1 MNKFNIDHLYFI
13 SEALNVIPPHL
24 RGAVLSDLNFCK
36 KNGVTTDAE
45 VTLGNMASFSRSIL
59 FKAIREI
66 FSTSIS
72 TGVLDENG
80 TEWTVSI
87 SLDDN
92 SVICIERSGTKLKS
106 NTFWPLMDDIKL
118 RTSIFEKEAKRRN
131 IGKIDIEQ
139 WSLVLSNNQLSYD
152 EVRDITSDLEL
163 CPSYIEEQLSSEL
176 RNGSNK
182 IKTLVPDDLRY
193 YERLIGVYSISCNI
207 HEYATNELNQH
218 FDSRVNNGVSYLDV
232 FLCSQESVSLA
243 ISEKILNKEEFI
255 SLANAAIKTK
265 DPISMIGCFEVG
277 VLKYLESSESRLQEL
292 FDCLCE
298 AEMLKS
304 LTLLCSMTVFI
315 DGELA
320 RLKTF
325 KNKPPFYRRLASIS
339 QASLITK
346 VALEQGNEFLDIEK
360 WAMEE
365 RGLLFY
371 CQTFIDLR
379 DEPRWLPGYLSP
391 EQLRDELLGRVHNVC
406 HKAKDSAFCTRLL
419 QGLTNSSLIK
429 INAFLPGPLEG
440 NTEPAKLPD
449 YMSKSLDEGMNNQA
463 SLVAFRSFINSAQF
477 WKVDEKYVELALTLL
492 ENAQH
497 ELRDTGDTESIFQ
510 TLNGLAKVAA
520 LVRSKKLA
528 ASVVILSRTYRDYLN
543 VNTEP
548 EHILGLGLVAAAA
561 FDEKDEWAEYIGQWM
576 TELAYLPLEAR
587 AISPL
592 RNMLEQL
599 CILEPY
605 LYYTCGRPLE
615 ILNCLE
621 KDLISHTSD

>member
-1 MNKFNIDHLYFI
+1 MNKFNLEHSYFI
-13 SEALNVIPPHL
+13 SGALNVIPPHL
-24 RGAVLSDLNFCK
+24 RGAVLSDSNFCK
-36 KNGVTTDAE
+36 KNGVTADAE

-59 FKAIREI
+59 FKAIREM

-92 SVICIERSGTKLKS
+92 SVICIERLGTKLKS
-106 NTFWPLMDDIKL
+106 NTFWPLMDDVKL
-118 RTSIFEKEAKRRN
+118 RTLIFDKEAKRRN
-131 IGKIDIEQ
+131 IAKIDIEQ
-139 WSLVLSNNQLSYD
+139 WFLVLSNNQLNYD
-152 EVRDITSDLEL
+152 EVKAITSDLEL
-163 CPSYIEEQLSSEL
+163 TPSYIEEQLSSEL
-176 RNGSNK
+176 SDGNNK
-182 IKTLVPDDLRY
+182 IKTLVPDDIRY
-193 YERLIGVYSISCNI
+193 YERLVGTYSNSSNI
-207 HEYATNELNQH
+207 HEYTTYELTQH
-218 FDSRVNNGVSYLDV
+218 FGSRVNNGVSYLDLL
-232 FLCSQESVSLA
+232 LCSQEAVSVVIA
-243 ISEKILNKEEFI
+243 KKIENKKDFI
-255 SLANAAIKTK
+255 SLANTAIKIK
-265 DPISMIGCFEVG
+265 DPISLIGCFEIG
-277 VLKYLESSESRLQEL
+277 VLNYLESNESLLQEI

-304 LTLLCSMTVFI
+304 LTLLCSMTIFI

-320 RLKTF
+320 RSKTF

-339 QASLITK
+339 QASLVTK
-346 VALEQGNEFLDIEK
+346 VALEKGNEFLDIEK

-365 RGLLFY
+365 RGMLFY

-379 DEPRWLPGYLSP
+379 EEPRWLPGYLSP

-406 HKAKDSAFCTRLL
+406 HKAQNSDFCTRLL
-419 QGLTNSSLIK
+419 QDLTNSSLIK
-429 INAFLPGPLEG
+429 LNAFLPGPLEG
-440 NTEPAKLPD
+440 NTEPSKLPD
-449 YMSKSLDEGMNNQA
+449 YMSKSLDDGMNNQA

-477 WKVDEKYVELALTLL
+477 WKVDQKYVELALTLL
-492 ENAQH
+492 KNAQH
-497 ELRDTGDTESIFQ
+497 ELRETSDKESIFQ
-510 TLNGLAKVAA
+510 TINGLAKVAA

-528 ASVVILSRTYRDYLN
+528 ASVAILSRIYRDYLN

-548 EHILGLGLVAAAA
+548 EHIMGLGLVAAAA

-576 TELAYLPLEAR
+576 TELAYLPLEVR

>member
-1 MNKFNIDHLYFI
+1 MNKFNIEHSYFI
-13 SEALNVIPPHL
+13 SGALNVIPPHL
-24 RGAVLSDLNFCK
+24 RGVVLSDSNFCK

-45 VTLGNMASFSRSIL
+45 VTLGNTASFSRSIL
-59 FKAIREI
+59 FKVIREV
-66 FSTSIS
+66 FSTSFSSSI
-72 TGVLDENG
+72 LDSNNI
-80 TEWTVSI
+80 EWSI
-87 SLDDN
+87 SILPNDK
-92 SVICIERSGTKLKS
+92 SVICIERQGTKFKS
-106 NTFWPLMDDIKL
+106 NVFWALMNDIEL
-118 RTSIFEKEAKRRN
+118 LTSIFINEAKRRN
-131 IGKIDIEQ
+131 LGKIDIEQ
-139 WSLVLSNNQLSYD
+139 WAQVLSNTKLNDD
-152 EVRDITSDLEL
+152 EVTEITSDLEL
-163 CPSYIEEQLSSEL
+163 TPSYIEEQLSVEL

-182 IKTLVPDDLRY
+182 IKTLVPDDFRY
-193 YERLIGVYSISCNI
+193 YERLVGVYSDSCNI
-207 HEYATNELNQH
+207 YEYSTNELSQH

-232 FLCSQESVSLA
+232 LLCSQESVSVSLA
-243 ISEKILNKEEFI
+243 EKILSKEEFI
-255 SLANAAIKTK
+255 SLANAAIKIK

-277 VLKYLESSESRLQEL
+277 VLKYLESSESKLQEL

-304 LTLLCSMTVFI
+304 LTLLCSMTVFV

-406 HKAKDSAFCTRLL
+406 HKAQDSAFCTRLL
-419 QGLTNSSLIK
+419 QDLTNSSLIK
-429 INAFLPGPLEG
+429 LNAFLPGPLEG

-449 YMSKSLDEGMNNQA
+449 YMSKSLEEGMNNQA
-463 SLVAFRSFINSAQF
+463 SLVAFRSLINSAQF
-477 WKVDEKYVELALTLL
+477 WKVDEKYVELAVTLL

-497 ELRDTGDTESIFQ
+497 ELRETGDKESIFQ

-528 ASVVILSRTYRDYLN
+528 ASVVILSRIYRVYLN
-543 VNTEP
+543 VNKEP
-548 EHILGLGLVAAAA
+548 EHIMGLGLVAAAA
-561 FDEKDEWAEYIGQWM
+561 FDDKDEWAEYIGQWM
-576 TELAYLPLEAR
+576 TELAYLPLEAK